1 MWVILLNMIKN
12 VTLVWAA
19 LQEGFRD
26 DKSIASATGIH
37 FFVVRGLLPLAKSL
51 DAARIRQLVNWAS
64 DADLALKTGGY
75 HYTAEKQG
83 EIIALAERAILLC
96 RQKD

>member
-1 MWVILLNMIKN
+1 MIKN

-19 LQEGFRD
+19 MQEGLRD
-26 DKSIASATGIH
+26 DKSIASAAGIH
-37 FFVVRGLLPLAKSL
+37 FFAVRGIVPLARSL
-51 DAARIRQLVNWAS
+51 DADRVKSLVFWAT

-83 EIIALAERAILLC
+83 EIIALTERAILLC
-96 RQKD
+96 R